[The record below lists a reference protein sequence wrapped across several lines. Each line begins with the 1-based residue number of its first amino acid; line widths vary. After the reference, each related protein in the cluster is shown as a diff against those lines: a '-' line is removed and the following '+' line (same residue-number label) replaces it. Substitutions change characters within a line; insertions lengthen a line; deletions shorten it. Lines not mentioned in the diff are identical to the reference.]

1 MAIDDIV
8 STDQS
13 VPAGMWL
20 KAAQATVRRFCGW
33 HIAPSITQTVQVT
46 AHGGRRMNLPSG
58 HVTAIVAISFQG
70 CTLDPATDIDW
81 SPEGAVMLRRGL
93 PDWPDV
99 PGGVSAT
106 ITHGWDVE
114 DVPEIMALIASIA
127 QRASSSPAAIA
138 SQSVNG
144 ASVTFRTSNGAP
156 LGVPLLQVEKDQ
168 LAPFAIGR
176 KVT

>member
-1 MAIDDIV
+1 MTIEDIV
-8 STDQS
+8 SMDQS
-13 VPAGMWL
+13 VPVDMWV

-33 HIAPSITQTVQVT
+33 HIAPSITETVQVT

-58 HVTAIVAISFQG
+58 HVTRIMEISFRG
-70 CTLDPATDIDW
+70 RALDPATDIDW
-81 SPEGAVMLRRGL
+81 SPEGAVMLRREL

-106 ITHGWDVE
+106 ITHGWAVE
-114 DVPEIMALIASIA
+114 EVPEVVALIASIA
-127 QRASSSPAAIA
+127 QRASASPAAIA
-138 SQSVNG
+138 SQAVNG